1 MQLPHPYRYPA
12 AFRAQLA
19 RLERLSPGVTTDET
33 LASPSSRF
41 VEIEHAGA
49 TVEDIAE
56 RNRRLRHLEG
66 LIADWHSDGGT
77 VSALMIQELDATAS
91 SALIELDS
99 VPASVSY
106 FELEPLAFFGLTEQ
120 PQSRIE
126 GFYVREVIAGG
137 RFCAE
142 ITIVCDEPAWRTMGT
157 CLYAD
162 AMEVGS
168 RIGVGLIPLGEVFYL
183 VDAGRLF
190 NGDAMLLAEPALL
203 QAIAAVGTC
212 LSEDLRKIPTC
223 SPMSSRM
230 R

>member
-1 MQLPHPYRYPA
+1 MQVPHPYRYPVA
-12 AFRAQLA
+12 YLAQLA
-19 RLERLSPGVTTDET
+19 RLERLSPGVTIDEA
-33 LASPSSRF
+33 LASPSSQF

-49 TVEDIAE
+49 TAEDIAE
-56 RNRRLRHLEG
+56 RNLRLRHLEG
-66 LIADWHSDGGT
+66 LIADWHLDGGT
-77 VSALMIQELDATAS
+77 VSALLTDEHEGMAPSAT
-91 SALIELDS
+91 IELDS

-106 FELEPLAFFGLTEQ
+106 FELEPQAFFSFTKQ
-120 PQSRIE
+120 PRSRIE
-126 GFYVREVIAGG
+126 GLYVREVIAGG

-168 RIGVGLIPLGEVFYL
+168 RIGVGLIPLGEVFDL
-183 VDAGRLF
+183 VDAARLF

-203 QAIAAVGTC
+203 QAIGAVSTC
-212 LSEDLRKIPTC
+212 LSEDLRKITTC

-230 R
+230 S